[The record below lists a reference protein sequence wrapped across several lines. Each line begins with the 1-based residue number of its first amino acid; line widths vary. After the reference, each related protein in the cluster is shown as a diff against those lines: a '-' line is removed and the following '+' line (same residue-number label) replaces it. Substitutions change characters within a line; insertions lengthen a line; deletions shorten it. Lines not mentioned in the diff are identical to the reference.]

1 MKARLILAI
10 ALAISLNLATLG
22 CLGGKVTRGYIADT
36 GGNADQ
42 GAQLIEQYRCGSC
55 HIVPGIRDARGLVGP
70 PLNYFARRT
79 FIGGEVPN
87 NPGNLVQWI
96 QNPQSIESGTAMPN
110 LGLTEQQ
117 ARDVAAYL
125 YTLR

>member
-1 MKARLILAI
+1 MKLSLIPVLAVVI
-10 ALAISLNLATLG
+10 AFNLATLG
-22 CLGGKVTRGYIADT
+22 CLGGKVTRGYNADT
-36 GGNADQ
+36 GGNIER

-79 FIGGEVPN
+79 FIGGEAPN

-110 LGLTEQQ
+110 LGLSEQQ